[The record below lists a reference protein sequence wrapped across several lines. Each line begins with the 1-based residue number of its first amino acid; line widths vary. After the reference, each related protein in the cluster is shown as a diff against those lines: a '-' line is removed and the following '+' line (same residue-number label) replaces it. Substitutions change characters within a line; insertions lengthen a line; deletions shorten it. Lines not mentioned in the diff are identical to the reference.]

1 MNSAQRGAWGEGC
14 AVAALQRCG
23 ARVVARNWRWRR
35 CELDVVAV
43 EGGVTVFAEV
53 KVRAVESA
61 ESGWASIDARK
72 QHRLM
77 CAGEAFLRRHREV
90 PAEARFDLVLIT
102 GHPREFVLQRV
113 CDVLG
118 PVPTALS
125 PAIFTPK

>member
-1 MNSAQRGAWGEGC
+1 M
-14 AVAALQRCG
+14 
-23 ARVVARNWRWRR
+23 
-35 CELDVVAV
+35 
-43 EGGVTVFAEV
+43 FAEV
-53 KVRAVESA
+53 KVRAPGACEP
-61 ESGWASIDARK
+61 GWASLDVRK

-77 CAGEAFLRRHREV
+77 CAGEAFLRRHPGV

-102 GHPREFVLQRV
+102 GHPHAFALEHV